1 MSTSNFIRL
10 ILILLP
16 FVTILFSCV
25 TGAQSVPGPF
35 QFTGVSTE
43 CSAAAEFSAY
53 GIETTISLEP
63 SCASEGSGVQCSVE
77 ACVYALGLSKCETLF
92 GE

>member
-1 MSTSNFIRL
+1 MSTTNFIRL

-16 FVTILFSCV
+16 FVTVLFSCV
-25 TGAQSVPGPF
+25 TGAQNVPGPF

-43 CSAAAEFSAY
+43 CSVAAEFSAY
-53 GIETTISLEP
+53 GIETVISLEP
-63 SCASEGSGVQCSVE
+63 SCEAEGSGIQCAVE
-77 ACVYALGLSKCETLF
+77 ACAYALGLSKCETLL